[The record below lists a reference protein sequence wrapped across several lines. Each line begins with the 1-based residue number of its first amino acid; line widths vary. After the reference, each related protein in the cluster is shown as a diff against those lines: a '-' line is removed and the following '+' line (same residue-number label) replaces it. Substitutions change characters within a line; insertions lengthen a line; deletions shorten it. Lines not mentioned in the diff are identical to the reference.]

1 MICPNCSKEINK
13 SETICPYCRRDI
25 RQEVAQ
31 DWKAAIDQ
39 VVLGY
44 EKHKGLVH
52 GLQKDA
58 IQNGW
63 GHRLHPKGKGW
74 AFEFNLIKGFDNK
87 YLLTMT
93 DTGGHGLTGKNM
105 VVEEIPDKLPEWERL
120 ARFEHMYFSGESS
133 QAAGLFGRGKLLFTA
148 ASKDAHVI
156 FDSLT
161 HDGIYRLNERKLQ
174 GKNLTNF
181 SKAYEGENAIKTLF
195 ELTGDCIKPLSKS
208 GTRIMIV
215 NPNDEIIN
223 DIRNGTFL
231 KYIEETWWQILLKYG
246 KNGAKITVNTEEG
259 TQIAK
264 VPMEF
269 KDIPEGIS
277 EKWKS
282 RTYPLELDYNG
293 YKLKIKKVRFI
304 VSPEPVPL
312 EIKGVY
318 LYRRE
323 MKVADLELRNIPE
336 QIADRFYG
344 YVELETESEF
354 ERIYLDE
361 KIEDVE
367 HYSIN
372 RQKGL
377 IRKLRSEVQL
387 HFDRF
392 KIELG
397 FGFHSARI
405 AREKT
410 RRAMDRALAEL
421 NKRMGELGISVGKTA
436 ITKDITISLENIIFP
451 QEGTFVNIGDCI
463 KQIKFKIKNKSDREY
478 KVHILTFTKKMYGN
492 IIDTLFD
499 QSVTLNK
506 HEHKIIGPFSL
517 KISVGRY
524 PREGKINISCIVKD
538 SLSNKILA
546 KKSIPIFIGIAPP
559 PPEEPIVELL
569 LSRASFPRGMGN
581 KRVNYGE
588 TINNIAYAVINNIPE
603 KITIKFKA
611 RVLNSRVRYEE
622 IEKLHE
628 EDLSLPPFGEQEIQC
643 PNIEVSKEKY
653 SVLDRGKG
661 PAILRCTITA
671 SAPSN
676 KLEAEI
682 HSFELKSGKKATP
695 TERKNIVDSL
705 HLFDKGDKLAKS
717 DLKFW
722 VEMDSGKGV
731 FEDYIDWHGG
741 PTKPRSR
748 IQPEG
753 EGFVCLLNTKHPAYE
768 IVSESG
774 DDDAIQSYT
783 YEQLLRQ
790 TLILLIRKDILE
802 YWPELEGEKY
812 KDDMEDKDAEAY
824 EKVEACLGT
833 LDYLYADYLK

>member
-1 MICPNCSKEINK
+1 MICPNCYEQINK
-13 SETICPYCRRDI
+13 SETKCPFCRKLIKED
-25 RQEVAQ
+25 VAQ
-31 DWKAAIDQ
+31 NWKAIIDQ
-39 VVLGY
+39 VVSGY
-44 EKHKGLVH
+44 EAHRGLVH

-63 GHRLHPKGKGW
+63 GNRLSKKGKDW
-74 AFEFNLIKGFDNK
+74 AFEFSLFKGFDNK
-87 YLLTMT
+87 YILTMT

-105 VVEEIPDKLPEWERL
+105 EIHEIPDELPEKERL
-120 ARFEHMYFSGESS
+120 AKFEHMYFSGESE
-133 QAAGLFGRGKLLFTA
+133 QAAGRFGRGKLLFTA
-148 ASKDAHVI
+148 ASKDGHI
-156 FDSLT
+156 IYDSLT
-161 HDGIYRLNERKLQ
+161 HDRIYRLNERKLE
-174 GKNLTNF
+174 GRRFYNF
-181 SKAYEGENAIKTLF
+181 AKAYENELAI
-195 ELTGDCIKPLSKS
+195 EMLTILTRDSIKPLNKF
-208 GTRIMIV
+208 GTRIIIV
-215 NPNDEIIN
+215 NPKYEIIN

-231 KYIEETWWQILLKYG
+231 KYIEETWWQILLKYS
-246 KNGAKITVNTEEG
+246 KNGANITVKTEKG
-259 TQIAK
+259 TQVAK
-264 VPMEF
+264 LPKEF
-269 KDIPEGIS
+269 QDIPDGIS
-277 EKWKS
+277 GEWKS
-282 RTYPLELDYNG
+282 RTYPLEFDYNG
-293 YKLKIKKVRFI
+293 SMLKIKKVCFI
-304 VSPEPVPL
+304 VSPKPVSP

-323 MKVADLELRNIPE
+323 MKVADLELKEIPE
-336 QIADRFYG
+336 KIADRFYG
-344 YVELETESEF
+344 YVEIETKSEF

-361 KIEDVE
+361 NIERLE

-372 RQKGL
+372 KQKGL
-377 IRKLRSEVQL
+377 IRKLKKEVQL

-397 FGFHSARI
+397 FGVHSEKI

-410 RRAMDRALAEL
+410 RRAMVEALNEL
-421 NKRMGELGISVGKTA
+421 NKRMGELGISIGKTA
-436 ITKDITISLENIIFP
+436 ITKNITISLESILFP
-451 QEGTFVNIGDCI
+451 KEGNFVDIDDCI
-463 KQIKFKIKNKSDREY
+463 EKIKFKIKNKSDREH
-478 KVHILTFTKKMYGN
+478 KVHILTFTKKMRGN
-492 IIDTLFD
+492 IIDTFFD

-538 SLSNKILA
+538 SLTNKILA
-546 KKSIPIFIGIAPP
+546 KKIIPIFIGIAAP

-588 TINNIAYAVINNIPE
+588 TINNIAYTVINNIPE

-661 PAILRCTITA
+661 PVILRCTITA

-682 HSFELKSGKKATP
+682 HSFELNSGRKATP
-695 TERKNIVDSL
+695 KERKNITEYMHS
-705 HLFDKGDKLAKS
+705 FDKGDKLAKS

-731 FEDYIDWHGG
+731 FEDYRDWHGG
-741 PTKPRSR
+741 PTEPRSR
-748 IQPEG
+748 MQPEG
-753 EGFVCLLNTKHPAYE
+753 ESFVCFLNTTHPAYE
-768 IVSESG
+768 NVLEGG
-774 DDDAIQSYT
+774 DDADRQSYT

-790 TLILLIRKDILE
+790 TLILLMKKDMLKSF
-802 YWPELEGEKY
+802 PELKGKNY
-812 KDDMEDKDAEAY
+812 KNSIEDKDAETY